1 MVGWLK
7 RTFGGEKPK
16 TVDEV
21 MSAYGALIEKYPTAI
36 MDVAMLPIPKKQ
48 MKVLLKGLYASVTTA
63 ELQNHIEVAFTFLSK
78 FQEGVGATP
87 IDGRITARGKL
98 PTQPDIAKLEKWMA
112 WEDLSLAE
120 ARDLMAEWKRFL
132 AGEPI

>member
-7 RTFGGEKPK
+7 RTFGGDKPQTPK

-21 MSAYGALIEKYPTAI
+21 MSAYGMLLEKYPIAI

-48 MKVLLKGLYASVTTA
+48 MKVLLKALHAKAIATD
-63 ELQNHIEVAFTFLSK
+63 LQNHIEAAFTLLSK

-87 IDGRITARGKL
+87 IDGRITSGGKL
-98 PTQPDIAKLEKWMA
+98 PTQAELANIEKGTSNNECFSA
-112 WEDLSLAE
+112 
-120 ARDLMAEWKRFL
+120 
-132 AGEPI
+132 